1 MRSIYK
7 RVRAKVYFLTPE
19 EGGRTRNVDL
29 LHSRSDYILLAD
41 VGLGYTEDGFPIRGW
56 ARVDLEGDPG
66 YIELG
71 VEQTLQV
78 ELQYGEGAVV
88 EPGSSFD
95 LAEGPKVVAKAT
107 VIAVLET
114 VVE

>member
-1 MRSIYK
+1 MRSVYK

-19 EGGRTRNVDL
+19 EGGRIHTVDL

-41 VGLGYTEDGFPIRGW
+41 VGLGCTEDGFPIRGW
-56 ARVDLEGDPG
+56 ARVELEGDPG

-71 VEQTLQV
+71 VEQTVQV

-95 LAEGPKVVAKAT
+95 LAEGAKVVAKAT

-114 VVE
+114 VVG

>member
-1 MRSIYK
+1 MRSVYNG
-7 RVRAKVYFLTPE
+7 VRAKVYFLTPE

-29 LHSRSDYILLAD
+29 LHSRSPYILLAD
-41 VGLGYTEDGFPIRGW
+41 VGLGYTEDDFPIRGW
-56 ARVDLEGDPG
+56 ARVELEGDPG

-71 VEQTLQV
+71 VEQTVQV

-95 LAEGPKVVAKAT
+95 LAEGPKVVVRAT
-107 VIAVLET
+107 LISVLET